1 MIAERRAI
9 LEELG
14 LNTQPLVEIAPTRK
28 RVRSA
33 GAAAPAA
40 LPQRRS
46 TRVCGTA
53 TVPAILAPAEQR
65 ATDDATES
73 AAPRA
78 AAPAPAGSA
87 RSMPARV
94 DYMNSTYMGQ
104 HVPCIL
110 GGGENQAKRAVS
122 ELAGHCGARPS
133 LRESYRRR
141 LAVYEAAAL
150 RGSAPPTFS
159 IMSGMQVRASMDA

>member
-28 RVRSA
+28 RVRNT
-33 GAAAPAA
+33 GAVVPAA

-46 TRVCGTA
+46 MRVCVSATA
-53 TVPAILAPAEQR
+53 PAILAPPEQR
-65 ATDDATES
+65 APDDATEP

-94 DYMNSTYMGQ
+94 DYMNSTYLGL

-122 ELAGHCGARPS
+122 ELAGHCSASLS
-133 LRESYRRR
+133 LR
-141 LAVYEAAAL
+141 
-150 RGSAPPTFS
+150 
-159 IMSGMQVRASMDA
+159 